1 MNEQS
6 LVTMSRTVS
15 LISQRARR
23 IKNALVTSHQLYGGN
38 ELNEEKTIEAS
49 ISEFI
54 RVYNAGDLEGVLAY
68 YSDDLIKIRQGGPAE
83 TKAETAKRVAG
94 VFDKFHSR
102 VDVTNDEIRVAGEM
116 AYTRGTFRVTLSPK
130 AGGERQIIERRYLE
144 IWLKEDGRWRV
155 ARTMDNTQ

>member
-1 MNEQS
+1 
-6 LVTMSRTVS
+6 
-15 LISQRARR
+15 
-23 IKNALVTSHQLYGGN
+23 
-38 ELNEEKTIEAS
+38 LNEEKTIEAS

-68 YSDDLIKIRQGGPAE
+68 YSDDLIKVRQGGPAE
-83 TKAETAKRVAG
+83 TKTETAKRVAG

-102 VDVTNDEIRVAGEM
+102 VDVTNDEIRVSGEM

>member
-1 MNEQS
+1 M
-6 LVTMSRTVS
+6 LV
-15 LISQRARR
+15 QRKSVGPIAP
-23 IKNALVTSHQLYGGN
+23 ALRGGN
-38 ELNEEKTIEAS
+38 QLNEEKTIEAS

-54 RVYNAGDLEGVLAY
+54 RVYNAGNLEGVLAY

-102 VDVTNDEIRVAGEM
+102 VDVTNDEIRVSGEM
-116 AYTRGTFRVTLSPK
+116 AYTRGTFRVTLTPK
-130 AGGERQIIERRYLE
+130 AGGEPQMIERRYLE
-144 IWLKEDGRWRV
+144 IWRKEDGRWRV